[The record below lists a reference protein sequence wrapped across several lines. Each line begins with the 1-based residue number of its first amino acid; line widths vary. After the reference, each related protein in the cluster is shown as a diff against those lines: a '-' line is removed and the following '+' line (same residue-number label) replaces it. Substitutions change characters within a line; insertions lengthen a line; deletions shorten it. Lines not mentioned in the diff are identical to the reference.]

1 MSAVAAKEQQK
12 MSYLDMTIEAIQALK
27 DRKGASRMAIA
38 QWVQEHHQKEAGSA
52 FNAYLRAAI
61 KRGLESGVLKEGQSA
76 QRFRIG
82 ELPKAVKP
90 KKTAS
95 KKKSGSSKKKGS
107 SKKTGSSKKKTATK
121 KKAAT
126 KKKGSSKKKTSS
138 KKKGGSKKK
147 TASKKK
153 TGSSKK

>member
-1 MSAVAAKEQQK
+1 MTAVATEQQK
-12 MSYLDMTIEAIQALK
+12 TSYLNMTIEAIQALK

-38 QWVQEHHQKEAGSA
+38 QWVQEHHQKEAGAA

-90 KKTAS
+90 KKKT
-95 KKKSGSSKKKGS
+95 SSKKKGS
-107 SKKTGSSKKKTATK
+107 SKKKSASKKKTN
-121 KKAAT
+121 
-126 KKKGSSKKKTSS
+126 
-138 KKKGGSKKK
+138 SKKK

-153 TGSSKK
+153 

>member
-1 MSAVAAKEQQK
+1 MSAAAKEQK
-12 MSYLDMTIEAIQALK
+12 ITYLDMTIEAIQALK

-52 FNAYLRAAI
+52 FNAYLRSEI
-61 KRGLESGVLKEGQSA
+61 KKGLESGVLKEGQSA

-90 KKTAS
+90 KKKQTAS
-95 KKKSGSSKKKGS
+95 S
-107 SKKTGSSKKKTATK
+107 TK

-138 KKKGGSKKK
+138 SKKGGSKKK
-147 TASKKK
+147 TASKK
-153 TGSSKK
+153 

>member
-1 MSAVAAKEQQK
+1 MSAAAKEQK
-12 MSYLDMTIEAIQALK
+12 ITYLDMTIEAIQALK

-90 KKTAS
+90 KKKQTASS
-95 KKKSGSSKKKGS
+95 KKKSGS
-107 SKKTGSSKKKTATK
+107 
-121 KKAAT
+121 

-138 KKKGGSKKK
+138 SKKGGSKKK
-147 TASKKK
+147 TASNKK
-153 TGSSKK
+153 TGS